1 MISVLGQLK
10 RVIDK
15 IFNWFTKISVKRNAD
30 KCHLIISSKTL
41 VEIEVSNMILIN
53 DEKVKL

>member
-10 RVIDK
+10 GVIDK
-15 IFNWFTKISVKRNAD
+15 KFNWFTKISVKGNAG

-41 VEIEVSNMILIN
+41 VEIEVSNMTVIS